1 MTFKLHP
8 SPTAEEKEFAV
19 TVPHIPA
26 FPAGSLANPSLLLF
40 LHWNQKPKL
49 TSRNGT
55 WRTGHVSTESQTSA
69 NWVTKQLASPSGLS
83 KAPLLARK
91 ALHLKDSI
99 GCALLPLPGA
109 PVWPQRRRAGNSVP
123 ACREGNP
130 SMSYLYSLP
139 KCLHSCPF
147 QSHLLLYLL
156 PQTRILLCSFLPLLL
171 DGVCQFT
178 GAPQEKEPSIQPQFF
193 LVTAITCLSSGY
205 CVHEPPF

>member
-1 MTFKLHP
+1 MTFKLHQ
-8 SPTAEEKEFAV
+8 SPIAEEKEFAV
-19 TVPHIPA
+19 IVPHIPA

-55 WRTGHVSTESQTSA
+55 WRAGHVSTESQTSA
-69 NWVTKQLASPSGLS
+69 NWVTKQLASPSVLS

-109 PVWPQRRRAGNSVP
+109 PIWPQRLRAGNSVP

-130 SMSYLYSLP
+130 SM
-139 KCLHSCPF
+139 
-147 QSHLLLYLL
+147 
-156 PQTRILLCSFLPLLL
+156 
-171 DGVCQFT
+171 
-178 GAPQEKEPSIQPQFF
+178 
-193 LVTAITCLSSGY
+193 LSSTPSLNASTPVPSNLT
-205 CVHEPPF
+205 CCCIPCLKPTSCSAPSSLFS